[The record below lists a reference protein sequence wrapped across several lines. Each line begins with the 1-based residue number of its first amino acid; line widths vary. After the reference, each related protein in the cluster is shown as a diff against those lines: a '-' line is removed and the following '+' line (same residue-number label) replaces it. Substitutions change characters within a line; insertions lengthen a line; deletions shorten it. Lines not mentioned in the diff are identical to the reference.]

1 MIVGDNCW
9 GRRHMADLLGFELDL
24 WDYLTFLTLFILG
37 AAFLVGLV
45 IMAGLPGK
53 IAIARKHP
61 DAEAVKMMGWAGFL
75 AVVPWIQA
83 FIWAFKPTDIIDI
96 RRFPAA
102 EHEAI
107 EEDIARLRGDEP
119 AAPSNEKPAAPPSD
133 DSSHSKA
140 EDV

>member
-1 MIVGDNCW
+1 
-9 GRRHMADLLGFELDL
+9 MAELLGFKPDL

-37 AAFLVGLV
+37 AGFLVGLV
-45 IMAGLPGK
+45 IIAGLPGK

-119 AAPSNEKPAAPPSD
+119 SAAPNENSAAAPSEKPAAPAGD
-133 DSSHSKA
+133 DPSHSKA